1 MKARLVEILRSETVS
16 VDDLKRK
23 LSAEIDRIEEEI
35 KELADLGYEI
45 ERRGLDCRLITSPD
59 IPFAWEFPGRQE
71 RMHYFQETG
80 STMDLAKEMARDGC
94 PHGTV
99 IIAGTQTRGRGRMDR
114 TWLSAAGGLYFTM
127 VLRPALPPAKGFLL
141 NFLASLTLAGILR
154 REAGLPAAVKWP
166 NDILVEGRKLCGMLS
181 EMSATNDTLHSVNLG
196 IGLNVNNSPTV
207 ETPQAVSLK
216 MLTGRDF
223 SRISLLSRFLDEFEA
238 ELTNLRPADVVRRWK
253 KAAAGLGRPVTVVT
267 RQEEIR
273 GMAEDVAEDGSLLV
287 RLEDGTRRQVIYGDC
302 FPG

>member
-1 MKARLVEILRSETVS
+1 MKARLLEILRTGTVA
-16 VDDLKRK
+16 VDDLKRE
-23 LSAEIDRIEEEI
+23 LSAEVERIEEEI
-35 KELADLGYEI
+35 KELAALGYEI
-45 ERRGLDCRLITSPD
+45 EKTDRHYRLVTSPD

-71 RMHYFQETG
+71 RVHYFQETG
-80 STMDLAKEMARDGC
+80 STMDLARAMARDGC

-127 VLRPALPPAKGFLL
+127 VLRPDLSPAEGFLL
-141 NFLASLTLAGILR
+141 NFLASLTLAGMLR
-154 REAGLPAAVKWP
+154 RESGLPAAVKWP

-181 EMSATNDTLHSVNLG
+181 EMSATSDTLHSVNLG

-207 ETPQAVSLK
+207 ETPQAASLK

-238 ELTNLRPADVVRRWK
+238 GLTKLHPADVIGRWK
-253 KAAAGLGRPVTVVT
+253 KAATGLGRPVTVVT

-273 GMAEDVAEDGSLLV
+273 GVAEDVAEDGSLLV